1 MINNRKISYGD
12 SNDLNL
18 KVLVSMSRATQ
29 ALHKRATNIF
39 SEGGLTTSQFA
50 VLETLYHKGDLI
62 INEIIKK
69 VLSTSGNITVVINNL
84 EKQQL
89 VERYTNPE
97 DKRSCL
103 ISITEKGKKKVEE
116 IFPKHL
122 KDLEDNLEIL
132 STEEKELL
140 IELLKK
146 IGTI

>member
-1 MINNRKISYGD
+1 MKKNNKVSYGN

-18 KVLVSMSRATQ
+18 KVLVSLSRATQ

-39 SEGGLTTSQFA
+39 NEGGLTTSQFA
-50 VLETLYHKGDLI
+50 VLETLYHKGDLT

-89 VERYTNPE
+89 VKRYTNPE
-97 DKRSCL
+97 DKRSYS
-103 ISITEKGKKKVEE
+103 ISITEKGREKVAE
-116 IFPKHL
+116 IFPKHVEDL
-122 KDLEDNLEIL
+122 KDNLQVL
-132 STEEKELL
+132 SDDEKELL

-146 IGTI
+146 IGTT